1 MKYDITH
8 ALSSLVPGSQ
18 WVVRGDN
25 YSDIEWL
32 GGGELPS
39 EEDLFAEVERLQAE
53 YDAKQYQRDR
63 SKEYPDFKDYL
74 DGIVKG
80 DQDQIDAYIAACL
93 AVKEKYPKP
102 A

>member
-18 WVVRGDN
+18 WVVRGDS

-39 EEDLFAEVERLQAE
+39 EEELFAEVEKLQLA
-53 YDAKQYQRDR
+53 YDAMEYSRLR
-63 SKEYPDFKDYL
+63 AKEYPDFKNYL

-80 DQDQIDAYIAACL
+80 DKEQIAEYIAACQ
-93 AVKEKYPKP
+93 AVKDKYPKP
-102 A
+102 